1 MEQDNKVKKNIKAK
15 KSKPVNIV
23 AIDLDQSELKEV
35 KELKELKELKEVK
48 EVKQVKELKE
58 VKEIKE
64 LKEVKEV
71 KPIESFIN
79 NIDLLYLTN
88 QVQYAKT
95 NKLEN
100 LLSNNSLLKEIFDN
114 LEDNINLHKEQI
126 LKYNNSTLEKLLATN
141 TTNTTN
147 ITNNNINEKYKMYYL
162 LYVLNLILH
171 LKEKKIKNTIKDE
184 LKDYSNS
191 SYNDQTIGEFNI
203 THETINC
210 MCPNDTSKKIS
221 NLDLFVVR
229 KSNKYNK
236 KILPQKRE

>member
-1 MEQDNKVKKNIKAK
+1 MEQDNKVKKIK
-15 KSKPVNIV
+15 KSKQMNVIN
-23 AIDLDQSELKEV
+23 IDLEQ
-35 KELKELKELKEVK
+35 
-48 EVKQVKELKE
+48 KE
-58 VKEIKE
+58 VKEI
-64 LKEVKEV
+64 

-126 LKYNNSTLEKLLATN
+126 LKYNNSTLEKLLTANTSNTN
-141 TTNTTN
+141 TNINNT
-147 ITNNNINEKYKMYYL
+147 NINEKYKMYFL

-171 LKEKKIKNTIKDE
+171 LKEKKMKNIIKEE

-191 SYNDQTIGEFNI
+191 SYNDQTIGDFNI
-203 THETINC
+203 TDETINC
-210 MCPNDTSKKIS
+210 MCPQNDTSKKIQ

>member
-1 MEQDNKVKKNIKAK
+1 MKQNNKNNKINKIK
-15 KSKPVNIV
+15 KSKQMNVV
-23 AIDLDQSELKEV
+23 SIDLEQ
-35 KELKELKELKEVK
+35 KELKELKEVK
-48 EVKQVKELKE
+48 EVKEVKDVKE
-58 VKEIKE
+58 V
-64 LKEVKEV
+64 KEVKEV

-114 LEDNINLHKEQI
+114 LEDNINLYKEQI
-126 LKYNNSTLEKLLATN
+126 LKYNTSTLEKLLATN
-141 TTNTTN
+141 SDANNNTNT
-147 ITNNNINEKYKMYYL
+147 NINEKYKMYYL

-171 LKEKKIKNTIKDE
+171 LKEKKMKNMIKDE
-184 LKDYSNS
+184 LKEYSNS
-191 SYNDQTIGEFNI
+191 SINNQSVGDFNI
-203 THETINC
+203 TAETINC
-210 MCPNDTSKKIS
+210 MCPQNETSKKIP

>member
-1 MEQDNKVKKNIKAK
+1 MEQDNKVKKIK
-15 KSKPVNIV
+15 KSKQMNVIN
-23 AIDLDQSELKEV
+23 IDLEQ
-35 KELKELKELKEVK
+35 KEVK
-48 EVKQVKELKE
+48 EVKA
-58 VKEIKE
+58 
-64 LKEVKEV
+64 
-71 KPIESFIN
+71 IESFIN

-141 TTNTTN
+141 TNNSTNNNTNTNT
-147 ITNNNINEKYKMYYL
+147 NINEKYKMYYL

-171 LKEKKIKNTIKDE
+171 LKEKKMKNIIKEE

-191 SYNDQTIGEFNI
+191 SYNDQTVGDFNI
-203 THETINC
+203 TNETINC
-210 MCPNDTSKKIS
+210 MCPTDTSKKIQ

>member
-1 MEQDNKVKKNIKAK
+1 MEQNKKNKKNK
-15 KSKPVNIV
+15 KSKQCNVV
-23 AIDLDQSELKEV
+23 AIDLEVKEAKEAKEV
-35 KELKELKELKEVK
+35 KETKEAKEAKEVK
-48 EVKQVKELKE
+48 ETKEA
-58 VKEIKE
+58 
-64 LKEVKEV
+64 KEVKEV

-88 QVQYAKT
+88 QVNYTKT
-95 NKLEN
+95 NKLEH

-114 LEDNINLHKEQI
+114 LEDNIGEYKEQI
-126 LKYNNSTLEKLLATN
+126 LKYNSSTLEKLSTN
-141 TTNTTN
+141 TSN
-147 ITNNNINEKYKMYYL
+147 TNNNIGEKYKLYYL

-171 LKEKKIKNTIKDE
+171 LKEKKMKNIIKDE

-191 SYNDQTIGEFNI
+191 SLNDQMVSDFNI
-203 THETINC
+203 TSETINC
-210 MCPNDTSKKIS
+210 MCPQNDTSKKIS

>member
-1 MEQDNKVKKNIKAK
+1 M
-15 KSKPVNIV
+15 
-23 AIDLDQSELKEV
+23 
-35 KELKELKELKEVK
+35 
-48 EVKQVKELKE
+48 
-58 VKEIKE
+58 
-64 LKEVKEV
+64 

-114 LEDNINLHKEQI
+114 LEDNINLYKEQI
-126 LKYNNSTLEKLLATN
+126 LKYNTSTLEKLLATN
-141 TTNTTN
+141 SDANNNTNANT
-147 ITNNNINEKYKMYYL
+147 NINEKYKMYYL

-171 LKEKKIKNTIKDE
+171 LKEKKMKNMIKDE
-184 LKDYSNS
+184 LKEYSNS
-191 SYNDQTIGEFNI
+191 SINNQSVGDFNI
-203 THETINC
+203 TAETINC
-210 MCPNDTSKKIS
+210 MCPQNETSKKIQ

>member
-1 MEQDNKVKKNIKAK
+1 MKQNNKIK
-15 KSKPVNIV
+15 KSKQMNVV
-23 AIDLDQSELKEV
+23 SIDLEQKEV
-35 KELKELKELKEVK
+35 KEAKEVK
-48 EVKQVKELKE
+48 EVKEAKEAKEQKE
-58 VKEIKE
+58 V
-64 LKEVKEV
+64 KEVKEV

-114 LEDNINLHKEQI
+114 LEDNIKVYKEQI

-141 TTNTTN
+141 GDATTNTNT
-147 ITNNNINEKYKMYYL
+147 NINEKYKMYYL

-171 LKEKKIKNTIKDE
+171 LKEKKMKNMIKDE
-184 LKDYSNS
+184 LKEYSNS
-191 SYNDQTIGEFNI
+191 SVNNQSVGDFNI
-203 THETINC
+203 TAETINC
-210 MCPNDTSKKIS
+210 MCPQNETSKKIQ

>member
-1 MEQDNKVKKNIKAK
+1 MKQNNKNNKIK
-15 KSKPVNIV
+15 KSKQMNVV
-23 AIDLDQSELKEV
+23 SIDLEQKEP
-35 KELKELKELKEVK
+35 KEPKEVK
-48 EVKQVKELKE
+48 EVKEP
-58 VKEIKE
+58 
-64 LKEVKEV
+64 KEVKEV

-114 LEDNINLHKEQI
+114 LEDNIKVYKEQI
-126 LKYNNSTLEKLLATN
+126 LKYNTSALEKLLATN
-141 TTNTTN
+141 SDANNNTNT
-147 ITNNNINEKYKMYYL
+147 NINEKYKMYYL

-171 LKEKKIKNTIKDE
+171 LKEKKMKNMIKDE
-184 LKDYSNS
+184 LKEYSNS
-191 SYNDQTIGEFNI
+191 SVNNQSVGDFNI
-203 THETINC
+203 TAETINC
-210 MCPNDTSKKIS
+210 MCPQNETSKKIQ

>member
-1 MEQDNKVKKNIKAK
+1 MEQNKKVNKNK
-15 KSKPVNIV
+15 KSKQCNVV
-23 AIDLDQSELKEV
+23 AIDL
-35 KELKELKELKEVK
+35 EVK
-48 EVKQVKELKE
+48 EVKEA
-58 VKEIKE
+58 
-64 LKEVKEV
+64 KEV

-141 TTNTTN
+141 TNNTTN

-191 SYNDQTIGEFNI
+191 SYNDQTVGDFNI

>member
-1 MEQDNKVKKNIKAK
+1 MEQDNKVKKIK
-15 KSKPVNIV
+15 KPKQCNIV
-23 AIDLDQSELKEV
+23 AIDLEE

-48 EVKQVKELKE
+48 EVKELKE
-58 VKEIKE
+58 VKEP
-64 LKEVKEV
+64 KEVKEV
-71 KPIESFIN
+71 KAIESFIN
-79 NIDLLYLTN
+79 NIDLHYLTN
-88 QVQYAKT
+88 QVQYTKT

-126 LKYNNSTLEKLLATN
+126 LKYNNSTLEKLLANTSNTN
-141 TTNTTN
+141 TNINNT
-147 ITNNNINEKYKMYYL
+147 NINEKYKMYFL

-171 LKEKKIKNTIKDE
+171 LKEKKMKNIIKEE

-191 SYNDQTIGEFNI
+191 SYNDQTVGDFNI
-203 THETINC
+203 THETISC
-210 MCPNDTSKKIS
+210 MCPVDTSKKIQ

>member
-1 MEQDNKVKKNIKAK
+1 MEQDNKVKKIK
-15 KSKPVNIV
+15 KSKQMNVIN
-23 AIDLDQSELKEV
+23 IDLEQ
-35 KELKELKELKEVK
+35 
-48 EVKQVKELKE
+48 KE
-58 VKEIKE
+58 VKEI
-64 LKEVKEV
+64 

-100 LLSNNSLLKEIFDN
+100 LLNNNSLLKEIFDN

-126 LKYNNSTLEKLLATN
+126 LKYNNSTLEKLLANTSN
-141 TTNTTN
+141 TSTTTNTN
-147 ITNNNINEKYKMYYL
+147 INTNINEKYKMYYL

-171 LKEKKIKNTIKDE
+171 LKEKKMKNIIKEE

-191 SYNDQTIGEFNI
+191 SYNDQTVGDFNI
-203 THETINC
+203 TNETINC
-210 MCPNDTSKKIS
+210 MCPTDTSKKIQ

>member
-1 MEQDNKVKKNIKAK
+1 MEQNNKNKNKNKNKNTKQYNVI
-15 KSKPVNIV
+15 
-23 AIDLDQSELKEV
+23 AIDLEQKEV
-35 KELKELKELKEVK
+35 
-48 EVKQVKELKE
+48 
-58 VKEIKE
+58 
-64 LKEVKEV
+64 KEVKEV

-114 LEDNINLHKEQI
+114 LEDNINLYKEQI
-126 LKYNNSTLEKLLATN
+126 IKYNNSTLEKLLTGNTN
-141 TTNTTN
+141 E
-147 ITNNNINEKYKMYYL
+147 TNNNTNSTINEKYKMYYL

-171 LKEKKIKNTIKDE
+171 LKEKKMKNIIKEE
-184 LKDYSNS
+184 LKEYSNS
-191 SYNDQTIGEFNI
+191 SLNNQNVGDFNI
-203 THETINC
+203 TTETINC
-210 MCPNDTSKKIS
+210 MCPSDTSKKIQ

>member
-1 MEQDNKVKKNIKAK
+1 MKQNNKNNKIK
-15 KSKPVNIV
+15 KSKQMNVV
-23 AIDLDQSELKEV
+23 SIDLEQKEP
-35 KELKELKELKEVK
+35 KEVK
-48 EVKQVKELKE
+48 EVKEPKE
-58 VKEIKE
+58 V
-64 LKEVKEV
+64 KEVKEV

-114 LEDNINLHKEQI
+114 LEDNIKVYKEQI
-126 LKYNNSTLEKLLATN
+126 LKYNTSTLEKLLATN
-141 TTNTTN
+141 SDANNNSNT
-147 ITNNNINEKYKMYYL
+147 NINEKYKMYYL

-171 LKEKKIKNTIKDE
+171 LKEKRMKNIIKDE

-191 SYNDQTIGEFNI
+191 SISNQNIGDFNI
-203 THETINC
+203 NAETINC
-210 MCPNDTSKKIS
+210 MCPQNDTSKKIQ

>member
-1 MEQDNKVKKNIKAK
+1 MEQDNKVKKIK
-15 KSKPVNIV
+15 KSKQMNVIN
-23 AIDLDQSELKEV
+23 IDLEQ
-35 KELKELKELKEVK
+35 
-48 EVKQVKELKE
+48 KE
-58 VKEIKE
+58 VKEI
-64 LKEVKEV
+64 

-126 LKYNNSTLEKLLATN
+126 LKYNNSTLEKLLVTN
-141 TTNTTN
+141 TNNNTNTN
-147 ITNNNINEKYKMYYL
+147 NTNNNINEKYKMYYL

-191 SYNDQTIGEFNI
+191 SYNDQTVGDFNI

>member
-1 MEQDNKVKKNIKAK
+1 MEQDNKVKKIK
-15 KSKPVNIV
+15 KSKQMNVIN
-23 AIDLDQSELKEV
+23 IDLEQ
-35 KELKELKELKEVK
+35 
-48 EVKQVKELKE
+48 KE
-58 VKEIKE
+58 VKEI
-64 LKEVKEV
+64 

-126 LKYNNSTLEKLLATN
+126 LKYNNSTLEKLLANTSN
-141 TTNTTN
+141 TSTTTNTN
-147 ITNNNINEKYKMYYL
+147 INTNINEKYKMYYL

-171 LKEKKIKNTIKDE
+171 LKEKKMKNIIKEE

-191 SYNDQTIGEFNI
+191 SYNDQTVGDFNI
-203 THETINC
+203 TNETINC
-210 MCPNDTSKKIS
+210 MCPTDTSKKIQ

-236 KILPQKRE
+236 KILQQNRE

>member
-1 MEQDNKVKKNIKAK
+1 MKQNNKNNKIK
-15 KSKPVNIV
+15 KSKQMNVVNI
-23 AIDLDQSELKEV
+23 DLEQKEPKEPKEV
-35 KELKELKELKEVK
+35 KELKEPKEVK
-48 EVKQVKELKE
+48 EM
-58 VKEIKE
+58 
-64 LKEVKEV
+64 

-114 LEDNINLHKEQI
+114 LEDNIKVYKEQI
-126 LKYNNSTLEKLLATN
+126 LKYNTSTLEKLLATN
-141 TTNTTN
+141 SDANNTNTNT
-147 ITNNNINEKYKMYYL
+147 NINEKYKMYYL

-171 LKEKKIKNTIKDE
+171 LKEKKMKNIIKDE
-184 LKDYSNS
+184 LKEYSNS
-191 SYNDQTIGEFNI
+191 NVNNQSVGDFNI
-203 THETINC
+203 TAETINC
-210 MCPNDTSKKIS
+210 MCPQNETSKKIQ

>member
-1 MEQDNKVKKNIKAK
+1 MKQNNENNKINKIK
-15 KSKPVNIV
+15 KSKQMNVV
-23 AIDLDQSELKEV
+23 SIDLEQ
-35 KELKELKELKEVK
+35 KELKELKEVK
-48 EVKQVKELKE
+48 EVKEVKDVKE
-58 VKEIKE
+58 V
-64 LKEVKEV
+64 KEVKEV

-114 LEDNINLHKEQI
+114 LEDNINLYKEQI
-126 LKYNNSTLEKLLATN
+126 LKYNTSTLEKLLATN
-141 TTNTTN
+141 SDANNNTNT
-147 ITNNNINEKYKMYYL
+147 NINEKYKMYYL

-171 LKEKKIKNTIKDE
+171 LKEKKMKNMIKDE
-184 LKDYSNS
+184 LKEYSNS
-191 SYNDQTIGEFNI
+191 SINNQSVGDFNI
-203 THETINC
+203 TAETINC
-210 MCPNDTSKKIS
+210 MCPQNETSKKIP

>member
-1 MEQDNKVKKNIKAK
+1 MEQNNKVKKNIKAK
-15 KSKPVNIV
+15 KSKQCNIV
-23 AIDLDQSELKEV
+23 AIDLEQSELKELKEV
-35 KELKELKELKEVK
+35 KELKELKEV
-48 EVKQVKELKE
+48 
-58 VKEIKE
+58 
-64 LKEVKEV
+64 KEVKEV

-141 TTNTTN
+141 TNTN

-191 SYNDQTIGEFNI
+191 SYNDQTVGDFNI
-203 THETINC
+203 TNETINC

>member
-1 MEQDNKVKKNIKAK
+1 MEQNKKVNKNK
-15 KSKPVNIV
+15 KSKQCNVV
-23 AIDLDQSELKEV
+23 AIDL
-35 KELKELKELKEVK
+35 EVK
-48 EVKQVKELKE
+48 EVKEA
-58 VKEIKE
+58 
-64 LKEVKEV
+64 KEV

-88 QVQYAKT
+88 QVNYTKT
-95 NKLEN
+95 NKLEH

-114 LEDNINLHKEQI
+114 LEDNISEYKEQI
-126 LKYNNSTLEKLLATN
+126 LKYNTSTLEKLLTAN
-141 TTNTTN
+141 NN
-147 ITNNNINEKYKMYYL
+147 NNNINEKYKLYYL

-171 LKEKKIKNTIKDE
+171 LKEKKMKNIIKDE

-191 SYNDQTIGEFNI
+191 SYNDQTVGDFNI
-203 THETINC
+203 TDETINC
-210 MCPNDTSKKIS
+210 MCPQNDTSKKIQ

>member
-1 MEQDNKVKKNIKAK
+1 M
-15 KSKPVNIV
+15 
-23 AIDLDQSELKEV
+23 
-35 KELKELKELKEVK
+35 
-48 EVKQVKELKE
+48 
-58 VKEIKE
+58 
-64 LKEVKEV
+64 
-71 KPIESFIN
+71 
-79 NIDLLYLTN
+79 LYLTN

-114 LEDNINLHKEQI
+114 LEDNINLYKEQI
-126 LKYNNSTLEKLLATN
+126 IKYNTSTLEKLLTNNTN
-141 TTNTTN
+141 TNTNTNNTN
-147 ITNNNINEKYKMYYL
+147 SNINEKYKMYYL

-171 LKEKKIKNTIKDE
+171 LKEKKMKNIIKEE

-191 SYNDQTIGEFNI
+191 SYNDQTIGDFNI
-203 THETINC
+203 TDETINC
-210 MCPNDTSKKIS
+210 MCPQNDTSKKIQ

>member
-1 MEQDNKVKKNIKAK
+1 MIQNNKNNKNNKIK
-15 KSKPVNIV
+15 KSKQMNVV
-23 AIDLDQSELKEV
+23 SIDLEQ
-35 KELKELKELKEVK
+35 KELKELKEVK
-48 EVKQVKELKE
+48 EVKEVKDVKE
-58 VKEIKE
+58 V
-64 LKEVKEV
+64 KEVKEV

-114 LEDNINLHKEQI
+114 LEDNINLYKEQI
-126 LKYNNSTLEKLLATN
+126 LKYNTSTLEKLLATN
-141 TTNTTN
+141 SDANNNTNT
-147 ITNNNINEKYKMYYL
+147 NINEKYKMYYL

-171 LKEKKIKNTIKDE
+171 LKEKKMKNMIKDE
-184 LKDYSNS
+184 LKEYSNS
-191 SYNDQTIGEFNI
+191 SINNQSVGDFNI
-203 THETINC
+203 TAETINC
-210 MCPNDTSKKIS
+210 MCPQNETSKKIP

>member
-1 MEQDNKVKKNIKAK
+1 MKQNNKNNKIK
-15 KSKPVNIV
+15 KSKQMNVV
-23 AIDLDQSELKEV
+23 SIDLEQKEP
-35 KELKELKELKEVK
+35 KEPKEVK
-48 EVKQVKELKE
+48 EVKEP
-58 VKEIKE
+58 
-64 LKEVKEV
+64 KEVKEV

-114 LEDNINLHKEQI
+114 LEDNIKVYKEQI
-126 LKYNNSTLEKLLATN
+126 LKYNTSTLEKLLATN
-141 TTNTTN
+141 SDANNNTNT
-147 ITNNNINEKYKMYYL
+147 NINEKYKMYYL

-171 LKEKKIKNTIKDE
+171 LKEKKMKNMIKDE
-184 LKDYSNS
+184 LKEYSNS
-191 SYNDQTIGEFNI
+191 SVNNQSIGDFNI
-203 THETINC
+203 TAETINC
-210 MCPNDTSKKIS
+210 MCPQNETSKKIQ